1 MGNLHYLI
9 AVANWEA
16 PDYLH
21 TPDIHMFAQRIAH
34 TGCEKAYTLDGGQT
48 AVIAMNGTLINKVH
62 FGYQRQISDIFY
74 FATAV
79 PDGG

>member
-1 MGNLHYLI
+1 MGKQHYLLV
-9 AVANWEA
+9 VANWA
-16 PDYLH
+16 YPYVQ
-21 TPDIHMFAQRIAH
+21 TPDIHRFARHVAA

-48 AVIAMNGTLINKVH
+48 AVIAMNGTLINSVH
-62 FGYQRQISDIFY
+62 FGYQRRISDIFY